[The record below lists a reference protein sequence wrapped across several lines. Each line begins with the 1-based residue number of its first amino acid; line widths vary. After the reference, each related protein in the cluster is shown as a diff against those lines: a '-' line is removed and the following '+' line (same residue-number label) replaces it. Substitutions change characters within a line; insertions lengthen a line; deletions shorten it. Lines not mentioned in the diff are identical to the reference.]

1 MYENEDEKY
10 KRLSENETKEYPR
23 QSKNLSANSDE
34 VKELNKNPNNNGYK
48 ILKYNEDTGIC
59 IIRDKYL
66 NYGLSDKDFN
76 IILPTEY
83 MNISFCKNGDTN
95 ILLQK
100 KDGNGTPK

>member
-10 KRLSENETKEYPR
+10 KRLSENEIKEPFR
-23 QSKNLSANSDE
+23 QEKILSANSDE

-76 IILPTEY
+76 II
-83 MNISFCKNGDTN
+83 F
-95 ILLQK
+95 
-100 KDGNGTPK
+100 